1 MPRSASPPAAP
12 RGCMP
17 PLVGAFGVKGK
28 LARPAT
34 EHPAAGQGRRKAEA
48 GRQALGRHG
57 HDACTNCACA
67 ARAGR
72 GVESGGGKGSLS
84 LSIGFALSGSEI
96 YSAQCPAT

>member
-1 MPRSASPPAAP
+1 
-12 RGCMP
+12 MP

-48 GRQALGRHG
+48 GRQAP
-57 HDACTNCACA
+57 T
-67 ARAGR
+67 ARARRGR
-72 GVESGGGKGSLS
+72 EEEWSPEEGRDLS